1 MSAAPLDLRQ
11 DRIQDHYATFRGIL
25 SLYLTNQCNLTCDH
39 CGTGSGP
46 KMKTALAINSDL
58 EAQIRRAIQSGGI
71 KAIHLSG
78 GEPFLRRRDLVTL
91 SNLAREEG
99 VPLAVNT
106 NGYWALTVARGEAV
120 LNALP
125 GLSHIILSTD
135 IYHARELPIER
146 VADAAEAALLCGRQV
161 DICTVTP
168 FGRED
173 EFTAKLDALL
183 RARGLMHRVNRL
195 MSVLDKAERPVP
207 LDEALLAPWVTGPD
221 PRPCALV
228 NRPTVLENR
237 SVLACVN
244 TTIARHVEQ
253 SPLIL
258 GHVDQTPLDQILS
271 RDKIDPL
278 IQALRVAGPAFLA
291 SLLGQEGEDL
301 LSAPYRQGDICGICV
316 AVMGD
321 PERVKRVRAQLADHP
336 HRRAIAMAFELTTGR
351 PQLP

>member
-1 MSAAPLDLRQ
+1 MSAAPP

-46 KMKTALAINSDL
+46 KIKTALAINSDL
-58 EAQIRRAIQSGGI
+58 EAQIRRAVQSGGI

-78 GEPFLRRRDLVTL
+78 GEPFLRRRDLMTL
-91 SNLAREEG
+91 SRLAQEEG

-106 NGYWALTVARGEAV
+106 NGYWAFSVARGEAV
-120 LNALP
+120 LNTLP
-125 GLSHIILSTD
+125 GLSNILLSTD

-146 VADAAEAALLCGRQV
+146 VADAAQAALLCERQV
-161 DICTVTP
+161 EIGTVTP
-168 FGRED
+168 LGRAD
-173 EFTAKLDALL
+173 AFTERLDALL
-183 RARGLMHRVNRL
+183 RARGLLDRVNRV
-195 MSVLDKAERPVP
+195 MSVLETADRPVP
-207 LDEALLAPWVTGPD
+207 LDESLLAPWVTGPD
-221 PRPCALV
+221 PRPCMLV
-228 NRPTVLENR
+228 NRPTILENR
-237 SVLACVN
+237 SVLGCCN
-244 TTIARHVEQ
+244 TPIASQVAQ
-253 SPLIL
+253 GPLIL

-271 RDKIDPL
+271 HDKIDPL

-301 LSAPYRQGDICGICV
+301 LNAPYRQGDICGVCV

-336 HRRAIAMAFELTTGR
+336 HSRAIAMAFELTTGR

>member
-1 MSAAPLDLRQ
+1 MR

-46 KMKTALAINSDL
+46 KLKTALAINPDL
-58 EAQIRRAIQSGGI
+58 ETQIRRAIQSGDI

-78 GEPFLRRRDLVTL
+78 GEPFLRRRDLMTL
-91 SNLAREEG
+91 SRLAQGEH

-106 NGYWALTVARGEAV
+106 NGYWAFSVARGEAV

-135 IYHARELPIER
+135 IYHERELPLER
-146 VADAAEAALLCGRQV
+146 VANAAEAALLCDRQV

-168 FGRED
+168 FGRPD
-173 EFTAKLDALL
+173 AFTKRLDALL
-183 RARGLMHRVNRL
+183 RARGLLDRVNRA
-195 MSVLDKAERPVP
+195 MSVLSKADRPIP

-221 PRPCALV
+221 PRPCTLV

-237 SVLACVN
+237 SVLACCN
-244 TTIARHVEQ
+244 TTIASQVAQ
-253 SPLIL
+253 GPLIL

-301 LSAPYRQGDICGICV
+301 LNAPYRQGDICGVCV

-321 PERVKRVRAQLADHP
+321 PERVRRARAQLADHP

-351 PQLP
+351 TQLP